1 MPSPS
6 TFHGSV
12 QTPCVTQF
20 FFSEHLG
27 ATFGRNR
34 TELGWLKLALLGTI
48 AGGAGAF
55 VLHWVGLVDMS
66 WEWQT
71 PRMHF
76 FPIFTIKLSLYD
88 KKTAM
93 KNLGKDFF
101 LASNITLEMGVSP
114 STRMLASHHHGKM
127 PFTGSLL
134 IFLQFFD
141 FWIFERS
148 RIQNPHVLP
157 LFDFLDSPIFFGGP
171 NFRGGTFHVLQRFS
185 VLKPG
190 LHRVFTMLNWQ
201 FVISGYS
208 HSKLTPHQLPPFSQK
223 RHPRCS
229 QDMWH
234 CSPYVGIHGVAVKK
248 KPLCQFSV
256 RVISKVG

>member
-1 MPSPS
+1 
-6 TFHGSV
+6 
-12 QTPCVTQF
+12 
-20 FFSEHLG
+20 
-27 ATFGRNR
+27 
-34 TELGWLKLALLGTI
+34 
-48 AGGAGAF
+48 
-55 VLHWVGLVDMS
+55 MS

-71 PRMHF
+71 PRMQ
-76 FPIFTIKLSLYD
+76 SLE
-88 KKTAM
+88 KNHHQAFLVWQETAM

-101 LASNITLEMGVSP
+101 CIKPWRWEFPLPPGCWQVTTTEKCRLLDHSLIP
-114 STRMLASHHHGKM
+114 SFYLFSTFWTPH
-127 PFTGSLL
+127 
-134 IFLQFFD
+134 FF
-141 FWIFERS
+141 W
-148 RIQNPHVLP
+148 
-157 LFDFLDSPIFFGGP
+157 GP

-248 KPLCQFSV
+248 NPLCQFSV

>member
-1 MPSPS
+1 
-6 TFHGSV
+6 
-12 QTPCVTQF
+12 
-20 FFSEHLG
+20 
-27 ATFGRNR
+27 
-34 TELGWLKLALLGTI
+34 
-48 AGGAGAF
+48 
-55 VLHWVGLVDMS
+55 
-66 WEWQT
+66 
-71 PRMHF
+71 
-76 FPIFTIKLSLYD
+76 
-88 KKTAM
+88 M

-101 LASNITLEMGVSP
+101 CIKPLRWEFPLPPGCWQQSP
-114 STRMLASHHHGKM
+114 PHHHGKM

-157 LFDFLDSPIFFGGP
+157 LFDFLDSPHFFWGP

-208 HSKLTPHQLPPFSQK
+208 HSELTPHQLPPFSQK

-248 KPLCQFSV
+248 TRCVSSQFASFP
-256 RVISKVG
+256 RLGSFIPWSLTSNNPTAPGSWGLEEAG

>member
-101 LASNITLEMGVSP
+101 WHQTLPWRWEFPLPPGCWQVTTTEKCRLLDHSWFFCNSSIFEFLKDPESKTPTFYLFSTFWTAPFFLEAPIFGVEP
-114 STRMLASHHHGKM
+114 STFYRDFPYSNRGYTGFL
-127 PFTGSLL
+127 PCWIGSLWYPDIVTQNWL
-134 IFLQFFD
+134 PISSLPSPKKDTQGAPKTCD
-141 FWIFERS
+141 TALPTWESMVS
-148 RIQNPHVLP
+148 R
-157 LFDFLDSPIFFGGP
+157 
-171 NFRGGTFHVLQRFS
+171 
-185 VLKPG
+185 
-190 LHRVFTMLNWQ
+190 
-201 FVISGYS
+201 
-208 HSKLTPHQLPPFSQK
+208 
-223 RHPRCS
+223 
-229 QDMWH
+229 
-234 CSPYVGIHGVAVKK
+234 
-248 KPLCQFSV
+248 
-256 RVISKVG
+256 

>member
-1 MPSPS
+1 MIR
-6 TFHGSV
+6 
-12 QTPCVTQF
+12 
-20 FFSEHLG
+20 LG
-27 ATFGRNR
+27 NGRLPGCN
-34 TELGWLKLALLGTI
+34 
-48 AGGAGAF
+48 
-55 VLHWVGLVDMS
+55 HWK
-66 WEWQT
+66 
-71 PRMHF
+71 R
-76 FPIFTIKLSLYD
+76 ITIKLSLYD
-88 KKTAM
+88 KKRRWRIWVRIFFGIKHYLGDGSFPFHQDAGKSPPR
-93 KNLGKDFF
+93 KNAVYWITPDFSAILRF
-101 LASNITLEMGVSP
+101 LN
-114 STRMLASHHHGKM
+114 
-127 PFTGSLL
+127 
-134 IFLQFFD
+134 
-141 FWIFERS
+141 FWK
-148 RIQNPHVLP
+148 IQKPHVLP
-157 LFDFLDSPIFFGGP
+157 LFDCEISPLNFGGP

-248 KPLCQFSV
+248 NPLCQFSV